1 MLWPMTT
8 TPARGL
14 EIVGRSSAAAQ
25 PRTFRLE
32 RHATSRDA
40 AYRRLATVIMRLDV
54 ATLADELRAL
64 RLGISLPRAA

>member
-1 MLWPMTT
+1 MLWPMNT

-14 EIVGRSSAAAQ
+14 EIVGRSFAAQ

-32 RHATSRDA
+32 RQATSRDA

-54 ATLADELRAL
+54 ASLADELRTV
-64 RLGISLPRAA
+64 RLGLNIPRAA